1 MGPWPFLRVPGNGR
15 TQSRTND
22 FCAPTASKASLRLDT
37 NMNYHLC
44 LRVTVWGGRQK
55 IHSGDKSGQKGRW
68 RNKTCQCCWKRP
80 CSQKVPWCLFHSKK
94 YECCLSDTGI
104 TREKYQFWL
113 KCYINNLKNTL
124 YYFIAHLCWIKVI
137 LLVVV
142 SSSWFPFWIGINLNH
157 LNKLFVLLT
166 FVICRMRLF
175 QGIINA
181 GKQCIHEAFCSD
193 KDLSVQW
200 RLMMGKHGSMWC
212 FNCVGC
218 LSKSPYNPCFLTR
231 LGLLAKA
238 AMDLNNLATGLWG
251 QYLSGWLCGAEVT
264 LDRVGFTIDI
274 NRYVVVSQTL

>member
-1 MGPWPFLRVPGNGR
+1 MPQYFLLIWVNKKHPDCSSILNARTWNCYKSLHLTLWRMGPWPFLRVPGNGR

-113 KCYINNLKNTL
+113 KCYINNLKK
-124 YYFIAHLCWIKVI
+124 YFI
-137 LLVVV
+137 LLYCSFV
-142 SSSWFPFWIGINLNH
+142 
-157 LNKLFVLLT
+157 LNKSD
-166 FVICRMRLF
+166 
-175 QGIINA
+175 II
-181 GKQCIHEAFCSD
+181 GCGQ
-193 KDLSVQW
+193 Q
-200 RLMMGKHGSMWC
+200 LMVSI
-212 FNCVGC
+212 
-218 LSKSPYNPCFLTR
+218 
-231 LGLLAKA
+231 
-238 AMDLNNLATGLWG
+238 LNWYQLESLK
-251 QYLSGWLCGAEVT
+251 
-264 LDRVGFTIDI
+264 
-274 NRYVVVSQTL
+274 